1 MIHAGESRGGRGGVY
16 GATPPPLAGGGW
28 GEGAAPSLLHHARSL
43 RRTATPAERKLWQAL
58 RKHQLGGRKFRR
70 QMPLGPFI
78 ADFYC
83 PAARLVV
90 ELDGVS
96 HIDSPTDALR
106 DAWMMQQGI
115 RVFRV
120 SNFDVLSN
128 LEGVLLAIAEAADAT
143 PPPNP
148 LPQGEGE

>member
-1 MIHAGESRGGRGGVY
+1 
-16 GATPPPLAGGGW
+16 
-28 GEGAAPSLLHHARSL
+28 L
-43 RRTATPAERKLWQAL
+43 RRTATPAERRLWQTL
-58 RKHQLGGRKFRR
+58 RKHQLGGLKFRR

-83 PAARLVV
+83 APARLVV
-90 ELDGVS
+90 EIDGIS
-96 HIDSPTDALR
+96 HIDSPTDAAR
-106 DAWMMQQGI
+106 DAWMNEQGI

-120 SNFDVLSN
+120 SNFDGLSN
-128 LEGVLLAIAEAADAT
+128 LEGVLLAIGAAVVAT

>member
-1 MIHAGESRGGRGGVY
+1 M
-16 GATPPPLAGGGW
+16 
-28 GEGAAPSLLHHARSL
+28 
-43 RRTATPAERKLWQAL
+43 RRTATPAEGRLWQAL
-58 RKHQLGGRKFRR
+58 RKYQLGGVKFRR

-83 PAARLVV
+83 PGARLAV
-90 ELDGVS
+90 EVDGIS
-96 HIDSPTDALR
+96 HIDSPNDATRDKWMTD
-106 DAWMMQQGI
+106 QGI

-128 LEGVLLAIAEAADAT
+128 LEGALIAIQQAVQ
-143 PPPNP
+143 PPPPPDP